1 MGCGETTRFVDISSK
16 MLMVGWTKH
25 IVALQPRQ
33 SEIRREDNV
42 IYTTWTQNQTLRD
55 ILALIW
61 DKKTDY
67 TMPSSEL
74 QSLENR
80 FLE

>member
-1 MGCGETTRFVDISSK
+1 
-16 MLMVGWTKH
+16 MLMLGWIKQ
-25 IVALQPRQ
+25 IVVLQREPSQVRQ
-33 SEIRREDNV
+33 DNV
-42 IYTTWTQNQTLRD
+42 IYTTWTQDQTLRD
-55 ILALIW
+55 VLALIW
-61 DKKTDY
+61 DKRTNY

>member
-1 MGCGETTRFVDISSK
+1 MA
-16 MLMVGWTKH
+16 GWTKH

-33 SEIRREDNV
+33 SEMRREDNV

-61 DKKTDY
+61 DKTDY

>member
-1 MGCGETTRFVDISSK
+1 MGCGEPTRFVGLIQ
-16 MLMVGWTKH
+16 MLMVGWTKQ
-25 IVALQPRQ
+25 IVALQPGQ
-33 SEIRREDNV
+33 SQIRREDSV
-42 IYTTWTQNQTLRD
+42 IYTAWAQNQTLQD
-55 ILALIW
+55 ILAVIW